1 MSYASRHWYRGL
13 SFRLNAWYAG
23 VLVLVF
29 GTAAFGVRY
38 AVRRAIDHAQHLLV
52 ETEVEQHRSRIE
64 SSGLQG
70 LQHFVAARREQT
82 HTRWF
87 VRVTDDA
94 GRTLLFDAPEADLS
108 FADEDLKPRDGVRTI
123 MGHGTQFDVPWRMI
137 TTQVVGRLWLQVGIE
152 DRPRLEQLAKVE
164 RWFWWLLGA
173 GLLFGTLGG
182 LFVTR
187 RALAPLRSLTAT
199 SRHIVEAGDL
209 SARVP
214 LRHSADE
221 LDELSIL
228 FNRVLDRNQR
238 LVEGM
243 RQALDN
249 VAHDLRTPLSSL
261 RSSAELALQHEG
273 DAARLREALA
283 DCIEDSERVL
293 AMLHT
298 LMDISEAESGVMHL
312 QLEAISLETLVR
324 EVLDM
329 YQHVADERGVALRC
343 DVRSAVWVDGDRA
356 RLTQAIGNVVDNAI
370 KYTDR
375 DGNVAIE
382 VTQLDSA
389 ARVAVADTGTG
400 IAAVHLDKI
409 WQRLYRADQS
419 RSRRGLGLGLSF
431 VKAIVEAHGGSVRVT
446 SAPDRGSTFVIVL
459 RARGAPRGAG
469 AA

>member
-1 MSYASRHWYRGL
+1 MQGL
-13 SFRLNAWYAG
+13 S
-23 VLVLVF
+23 
-29 GTAAFGVRY
+29 
-38 AVRRAIDHAQHLLV
+38 
-52 ETEVEQHRSRIE
+52 
-64 SSGLQG
+64 
-70 LQHFVAARREQT
+70 HFVAARREQT

-87 VRVTDDA
+87 VRVTDDV

-123 MGHGTQFDVPWRMI
+123 LSHGTQAGVPWRMI
-137 TTQVVGRLWLQVGIE
+137 TTQVVGHLWLQVGIE
-152 DRPRLEQLAKVE
+152 DRPRLEQLADVE
-164 RWFWWLLGA
+164 REFWWLLIA
-173 GLLFGTLGG
+173 GLLLGTLGG

-187 RALAPLRSLTAT
+187 RALAPLRSLTET
-199 SRHIVEAGDL
+199 SRHIVEAGDS

-214 LRHSADE
+214 LRNSADE
-221 LDELSIL
+221 LDELSVL

-273 DAARLREALA
+273 DVVRLREALA

-312 QLEAISLETLVR
+312 HLEPISLATLVA
-324 EVLDM
+324 EVLDI

-343 DVRSAVWVDGDRA
+343 GVRSTVWVDGDRA
-356 RLTQAIGNVVDNAI
+356 RLTQAIGNIVDNAI

-375 DGNVAIE
+375 DGNVTID
-382 VTQLDSA
+382 VTQLDGN
-389 ARVAVADTGTG
+389 ARIEVVDTGTG
-400 IAAVHLDKI
+400 IEAVHLDKI

-419 RSRRGLGLGLSF
+419 RSRHGLGLGLSF
-431 VKAIVEAHGGSVRVT
+431 VKAIVEAHGGSVQVT
-446 SAPDRGSTFVIVL
+446 SAPDRGSTFAIVL
-459 RARGAPRGAG
+459 PARSAPHRAGAP
-469 AA
+469 